1 MRWSWSAGTP
11 GPRDQPA
18 HHGAPTRCAR
28 PPFFRRSPSDGPN
41 PWKHRARRFGAATG
55 GNPRG
60 VTSTTT
66 SQQELFRFLED
77 RFACAQACTECA
89 RACALRA
96 SLVDP
101 DGTENQELV
110 RRRGI
115 MCAEVCDATC
125 RVLSEQN
132 QVDEAA
138 IRAQLEWC
146 RQVCLESAH
155 VFDDHPGAEESAKA
169 CRDCARACGEFLAT
183 LR

>member
-1 MRWSWSAGTP
+1 VPGDGT
-11 GPRDQPA
+11 GKRA
-18 HHGAPTRCAR
+18 TALGNTGL
-28 PPFFRRSPSDGPN
+28 DG
-41 PWKHRARRFGAATG
+41 FGRLRG

-60 VTSTTT
+60 VTTTT
-66 SQQELFRFLED
+66 SQAELFQFLED

-110 RRRGI
+110 RRKGI

-125 RVLSEQN
+125 RVLSEQT

-138 IRAQLEWC
+138 IRAQVEWC
-146 RQVCLESAH
+146 RQVCLESAQ
-155 VFDDHPGAEESAKA
+155 VFDRQPGAEDSAAA
-169 CRDCARACGEFLAT
+169 CRACARACGDFLAT